1 MYCQILISFTQ
12 LLASLLGKNLPS
24 GVAPLLPPN
33 SDIWDEILKL
43 TYIHLYMCSWY
54 KNCCRHHFHS
64 NHHHQSHRPFCC
76 LHHHKMCPQSIVF
89 LHHFLEEKRLSNK
102 FLVGWNHSISKGT
115 SRISS
120 SKCGRADPRRLHT
133 QHGSFNLQLHTV

>member
-1 MYCQILISFTQ
+1 MPSFNFFYPTTGQ
-12 LLASLLGKNLPS
+12 FAGGKSAIFCSPTVWHS
-24 GVAPLLPPN
+24 
-33 SDIWDEILKL
+33 WDETLKS

-64 NHHHQSHRPFCC
+64 NHRHQSHKPFCC

-89 LHHFLEEKRLSNK
+89 LHHFLEEKRLSDK

-133 QHGSFNLQLHTV
+133 QHGSFNLQLNTV